1 MNPHLRR
8 FIITVVVLSLA
19 FGVLLVTMLSQKR
32 SAPAPTAPT
41 TGPPVTETETPA
53 RMPART
59 EAQVPARM
67 PAVPTPAPPPG
78 LHAVWVPLP
87 DTPPAT
93 LGSLDPRQAGL
104 LLEFSAAGAGL
115 ERITLSEYWQTA
127 AQSRRASAHYA
138 AIARNDPNPPP
149 LPDPSGR
156 YVLQT
161 ALTVPVFDAAG
172 AQWVDVSVPQLA
184 AYAIVVNGVQVSLIN
199 RVTDDDGASWV
210 LWGETAPGTF
220 EATLVDENDQPVAR
234 ITRRF
239 ELGSDYD
246 IAIRQEITNL
256 APSPLEVK
264 WIQYGPGDLIVD
276 RARYMDRRRFRFG
289 YLPDAALFP
298 DLIAS
303 DDGDLLFERQKVVK
317 RAKKAR
323 KTTDPQRILELSTLW
338 PNPAGID
345 AGYELSWFA
354 SSNRY
359 FALAVHP
366 LLDVSATGSV
376 SGSRSLASEISE
388 IRTEVIGD
396 VAATQMIFTF
406 LFSPSRTIAPDSTT
420 AFDLGVYAGPLRRDV
435 LAFQQPMAALQMRGL
450 ILYQMSAMCAFCT
463 FQWLATGLLKF
474 LSIVDVVT
482 RDWGVSIILL
492 VLLVRL
498 LLHPLTKRAQIS
510 MQRFGKVMGDLKPEI
525 EKLQKKYAGDSRK
538 LQQEQMKLMRERG
551 ANPLQLLGCLP
562 MLLQTP
568 IWIAL
573 YAMLYF
579 AFDLRHEPAFWGI
592 FQHFWGWPFLGDLS
606 AADHCF
612 WEFQEPFRFLMWN
625 MTGINLLPLL
635 LGLVFYVQQKYM
647 SPPPSASMTPEQ
659 AQQQKIMKIM
669 MVVMFPVM
677 LYSAPS
683 GLCLYICTSSFIGII
698 ESKYVRAH
706 IKALDLNPPKPK
718 EKPKK
723 KPRDLQARAYADALD
738 RARKKRKPPPKSFK
752 KRK

>member
-8 FIITVVVLSLA
+8 FIITVAVLGLA
-19 FGVLLVTMLSQKR
+19 FGVLLVTILSQKR
-32 SAPAPTAPT
+32 QAAAPT
-41 TGPPVTETETPA
+41 TDQPATETETPA
-53 RMPART
+53 QSPAQSPAGTPART
-59 EAQVPARM
+59 PGA
-67 PAVPTPAPPPG
+67 TPAPSATPPPVPG
-78 LHAVWVPLP
+78 LHAVWEALP
-87 DTPPAT
+87 DTPPAP
-93 LGSLDPRQAGL
+93 LGSLDPREAGMY
-104 LLEFSAAGAGL
+104 LEFSPAGAGL
-115 ERITLSEYWQTA
+115 ERITLSEYWLTA
-127 AQSRRASAHYA
+127 AQSRQAHAHYD
-138 AIARNDPNPPP
+138 AIAGRDPNPPP

-156 YVLQT
+156 YVLQS
-161 ALTVPVFDAAG
+161 AQQVPAFNAAT
-172 AQWVDVSVPQLA
+172 AQWTTVSVPQLG
-184 AYAIVVNGVQVSLIN
+184 AYAVVVNGVEVSL
-199 RVTDDDGASWV
+199 VKKYTDDGGTSWV
-210 LWGETAPGTF
+210 LWRETAPGAF
-220 EATLVDENDQPVAR
+220 EATLEDEDDRPVAR

-239 ELGSDYD
+239 ELGSEYD

-256 APSPLEVK
+256 TSSPLEVK

-303 DDGDLLFERQKVVK
+303 DDGDMLFERQKVLK
-317 RAKKAR
+317 HLKKAA
-323 KTTDPQRILELSTLW
+323 KTTDPQRLRELTTLW
-338 PNPAGID
+338 PDPAGVN

-354 SSNRY
+354 ATNRY

-376 SGSRSLASEISE
+376 SGSRSLAVEVSE
-388 IRTEVIGD
+388 IRPGLIGD
-396 VAATQMIFTF
+396 VAATQVIFTH
-406 LFSPSRTIAPDSTT
+406 LYSPPRTIEAGGATS
-420 AFDLGVYAGPLRRDV
+420 FDLGVYAGPLRRDV
-435 LAFQQPMAALQMRGL
+435 LAFQQPLAALQMSGL
-450 ILYQMSAMCAFCT
+450 ILYQMSAMCAICT
-463 FQWLATGLLKF
+463 FQWLAIGLLKF

-482 RDWGVSIILL
+482 GDWGVSIILL
-492 VLLVRL
+492 VLLVRT

-510 MQRFGKVMGDLKPEI
+510 LQRFGKVMSDLKPEI
-525 EKLQKKYAGDSRK
+525 EKLQKKYPDDSRK

-551 ANPLQLLGCLP
+551 ANPLQMLGCLP

-579 AFDLRHEPAFWGI
+579 AFELRHEPAFWGF
-592 FQHFWGWPFLGDLS
+592 FQLFWGWEFLGDLS

-612 WEFQEPFRFLMWN
+612 WVFQKPFKFLMWN

-635 LGLVFYVQQKYM
+635 LGVVFYIQQKYM
-647 SPPPSASMTPEQ
+647 SPPPSAAMTPEQ

-683 GLCLYICTSSFIGII
+683 GLCLYICTSSFVGII

-706 IKALDLNPPKPK
+706 IKAMDLEPPKPTQ
-718 EKPKK
+718 KK
-723 KPRDLQARAYADALD
+723 KTKDIHSRAYASAME
-738 RARKKRKPPPKSFK
+738 RAKQKRKPPPKTYK